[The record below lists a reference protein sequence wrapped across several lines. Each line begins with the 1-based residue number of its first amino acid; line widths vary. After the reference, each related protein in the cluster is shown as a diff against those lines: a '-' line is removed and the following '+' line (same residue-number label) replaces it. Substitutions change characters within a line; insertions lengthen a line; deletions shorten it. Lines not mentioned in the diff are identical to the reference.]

1 VDGQGEELG
10 EGTCLMA
17 AAGRAALGELWF
29 QAWEWWGWLLRAG
42 WLGGGM
48 GWWVLLLL
56 LLLVDAG
63 CWMLDAGCW
72 MLLLLLLLLLSCSDR
87 CCCSC
92 VLLLLLRGRAVEDG
106 WKHEAHGLWL
116 IGDQRRIASG

>member
-1 VDGQGEELG
+1 LAAKSWLAWWWDGLVG
-10 EGTCLMA
+10 A
-17 AAGRAALGELWF
+17 AAAA
-29 QAWEWWGWLLRAG
+29 AARR
-42 WLGGGM
+42 
-48 GWWVLLLL
+48 
-56 LLLVDAG
+56 

-72 MLLLLLLLLLSCSDR
+72 MLLLSCSDRCCCSCVLLLLLSCSDR

-92 VLLLLLRGRAVEDG
+92 VLLLLLLLLRGRAVEDG